1 LVAVTA
7 LSLCT
12 GRHRLR
18 QGHGDV
24 SAFARQD
31 LLAAAVATI
40 SDSLELL
47 GLQHGFDFGC
57 HIGEL

>member
-1 LVAVTA
+1 